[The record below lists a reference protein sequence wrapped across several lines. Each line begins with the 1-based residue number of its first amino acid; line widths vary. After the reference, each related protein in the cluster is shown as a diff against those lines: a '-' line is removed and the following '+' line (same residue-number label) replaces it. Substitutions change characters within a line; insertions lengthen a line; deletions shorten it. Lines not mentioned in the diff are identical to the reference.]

1 MPEDGLDDGAEVAV
15 QRDWCREL
23 RWLWELVMSEKG
35 RWSGVKVLAGV
46 AGVVVV
52 VVVVVV
58 GGLSR
63 ERDRARGVRWVI
75 RRCWGGMAVG

>member
-1 MPEDGLDDGAEVAV
+1 
-15 QRDWCREL
+15 
-23 RWLWELVMSEKG
+23 MSEKG

-52 VVVVVV
+52 VVVVV

-63 ERDRARGVRWVI
+63 DRDRARGVR
-75 RRCWGGMAVG
+75 

>member
-1 MPEDGLDDGAEVAV
+1 
-15 QRDWCREL
+15 
-23 RWLWELVMSEKG
+23 MSEKG

-46 AGVVVV
+46 ACVVV

-63 ERDRARGVRWVI
+63 E
-75 RRCWGGMAVG
+75 